1 MSTLAVALG
10 GVLGAL
16 ARYALGEGWPTKAGA
31 FPWTTFAVNVSG
43 CLLIGVLL
51 VRLVEAGSVHP
62 LWRPFLG
69 TGVLGGYTTFST
81 YAVDTRALVA
91 DGHAAT
97 AAVYVV
103 ATVLAALAAVQLGVV
118 AGRAA
123 FRPGRG
129 ES

>member
-1 MSTLAVALG
+1 MNTLAVALG

-16 ARYALGEGWPTKAGA
+16 ARYGLGVAWPTATGA

-51 VRLVEAGSVHP
+51 VRLLEAGAVHP

-81 YAVDTRALVA
+81 YAVDARSLVA
-91 DGHAAT
+91 ADHAAT
-97 AAVYVV
+97 AVVYVLGTLV
-103 ATVLAALAAVQLGVV
+103 AAMTAVQVGVV
-118 AGRAA
+118 VGRAA
-123 FRPGRG
+123 FRIARG
-129 ES
+129 ET